1 MKTNNVL
8 DSDDKAIIRLVAI
21 MFHTQYIK
29 PADRLMGPDEK
40 MPVSLDDI
48 IFGLIMLSHRED
60 NPGGPLLQPPA
71 AGFYGGV
78 N

>member
-40 MPVSLDDI
+40 MPWG
-48 IFGLIMLSHRED
+48 FREYMI
-60 NPGGPLLQPPA
+60 PMA
-71 AGFYGGV
+71 WVKEFE
-78 N
+78 